1 MLKAQLR
8 LARVAPT
15 ARVLFAVQ
23 QQLQQQRSFT
33 LSALAQKSFPAL
45 VQEIKATNKDIHY
58 LSPRD
63 LHATACT
70 TSTQNPR
77 LPPHIIDVR
86 ERSEVEASGTI
97 PGAIVLPRGILERD
111 VGKFIKQDDPR
122 DVVVYCAGGFR
133 SVLAAESLVRLGYG
147 AAAETK
153 ESHTSSSDVLSSNK
167 DRPRVWSLNEGMEGW
182 IKGGYEVE
190 KRSVSPN

>member
-1 MLKAQLR
+1 MLRTQLR
-8 LARVAPT
+8 LARMVPT
-15 ARVLFAVQ
+15 ARGLLAAQ
-23 QQLQQQRSFT
+23 RQQRSFT

-58 LSPRD
+58 ISPRD
-63 LHATACT
+63 LHATA
-70 TSTQNPR
+70 STASTENPR

-147 AAAETK
+147 VAETK
-153 ESHTSSSDVLSSNK
+153 ENSTSSDALTSNK
-167 DRPRVWSLNEGMEGW
+167 EKPRVWSLNEGMDGW

-190 KRSVSPN
+190 KRKQ